1 MNTYNKCLTKSEF
14 DVVSIDFTNALN
26 LTRINT
32 QAAMNCTSLTG
43 LLDLSHTKIT
53 YIGKSTFNGC
63 TNLTGVIFPSSLKYI
78 GDQEGGSVFK
88 DCTDLQFVRVTS
100 KNNDAAFELPD
111 TLESIGYQAFYNC
124 KSLPADTVNTIPST
138 VTFIGNEAFHK
149 TSGIT
154 MIHVLQE
161 DEKSYGKELFKAS
174 EYGLHK
180 CITIF
185 QNYET
190 KHTYPNINVSN
201 NKPHTIGVSVSHL
214 LETNED
220 SPIKVKFE
228 YAGTDVW

>member
-1 MNTYNKCLTKSEF
+1 
-14 DVVSIDFTNALN
+14 
-26 LTRINT
+26 
-32 QAAMNCTSLTG
+32 MNCTSLTG

-124 KSLPADTVNTIPST
+124 KSLPADTVITILST

-149 TSGIT
+149 ISGIT

-161 DEKSYGKELFKAS
+161 DEKSYDNEAFKAS
-174 EYGLHK
+174 ESGLHK
-180 CITIF
+180 CITVF

-190 KHTYPNINVSN
+190 KHTY
-201 NKPHTIGVSVSHL
+201 
-214 LETNED
+214 
-220 SPIKVKFE
+220 
-228 YAGTDVW
+228 

>member
-1 MNTYNKCLTKSEF
+1 M
-14 DVVSIDFTNALN
+14 I
-26 LTRINT
+26 
-32 QAAMNCTSLTG
+32 
-43 LLDLSHTKIT
+43 
-53 YIGKSTFNGC
+53 
-63 TNLTGVIFPSSLKYI
+63 
-78 GDQEGGSVFK
+78 
-88 DCTDLQFVRVTS
+88 
-100 KNNDAAFELPD
+100 
-111 TLESIGYQAFYNC
+111 
-124 KSLPADTVNTIPST
+124 TIPSA

-149 TSGIT
+149 TSEIT

-161 DEKSYGKELFKAS
+161 DEKSYGKEAFKAS

-180 CITIF
+180 RITVF

-220 SPIKVKFE
+220 APIKVKFE

>member
-1 MNTYNKCLTKSEF
+1 
-14 DVVSIDFTNALN
+14 
-26 LTRINT
+26 
-32 QAAMNCTSLTG
+32 MNCTSLTG

-124 KSLPADTVNTIPST
+124 KSLPADTVITIPST

-180 CITIF
+180 CITVF

-201 NKPHTIGVSVSHL
+201 NKQHTIGVSVSHL

-220 SPIKVKFE
+220 APIKVKFE

>member
-1 MNTYNKCLTKSEF
+1 
-14 DVVSIDFTNALN
+14 
-26 LTRINT
+26 
-32 QAAMNCTSLTG
+32 MNCTSLTG
-43 LLDLSHTKIT
+43 LLDLSHTKVT

-88 DCTDLQFVRVTS
+88 DCIDLQFVRVTS

-124 KSLPADTVNTIPST
+124 KSLPADTVITIPST

-161 DEKSYGKELFKAS
+161 DEKSYGKEAFQAS
-174 EYGLHK
+174 EYGLQSVLQYFRTMRQSIHIQISMFP
-180 CITIF
+180 ITSHIR
-185 QNYET
+185 
-190 KHTYPNINVSN
+190 S
-201 NKPHTIGVSVSHL
+201 VSVFLIYLKQMKMHL
-214 LETNED
+214 
-220 SPIKVKFE
+220 SK
-228 YAGTDVW
+228 